1 MSNSVYDTYVS
12 PLSTR
17 YASTE
22 MKFNFSDKKK
32 FTTWRSLWTLLAQAE
47 QELGLNITDQQLKE
61 LNDNVDNVD
70 FAAAAEEEKLTR
82 HDIMAHVHTYAA
94 CCPTAGP
101 IIHLGATS
109 CDIGDNADLIVLR
122 DALDILLPKL
132 AGCVKTLG
140 EFADEHKHLAT
151 LGFTHLQ
158 PAQLTT
164 VGKRACLWLQDLILC
179 EKNISRI
186 RADLKF
192 RGIKGTTGTQASFLQ
207 LFNGDYE
214 KVRELDIRVTRLAGF
229 PDSYSVTG
237 QTYPRIVDA
246 EVVSSLSI
254 LGAVVHKMCT
264 DLRLLAGMNEIGE
277 PFEPTQI
284 GSSAMAYKQNPM
296 RSERVC
302 SIARYLMNLVNNP
315 LSTASV
321 QWLERTL
328 DDSANRRLCLSEAFL
343 AADSIVLTLQN
354 ILEGLC
360 VFPKVIS
367 RNIEKVLPF
376 MATENIII
384 AMVKV
389 GGDRQVCHEK
399 IRVLSLEAASTVR
412 LDGKDNDLLD
422 RIVKDPYFAPIL
434 DQLSHL
440 LDPSTFVGCAP
451 DQVNHFLKEEVQPVV
466 NKYISKIKTTATKLD
481 I

>member
-1 MSNSVYDTYVS
+1 MANSVYDTYVS

-22 MKFNFSDKKK
+22 MKYNFSDRKK
-32 FTTWRSLWTLLAQAE
+32 FTTWRTLWTLLAQAE
-47 QELGLNITDQQLKE
+47 QELGLDITNKQLEELRNNIE
-61 LNDNVDNVD
+61 NVD

-122 DALDILLPKL
+122 DAFDILLPKL
-132 AGCVKTLG
+132 AGCMKTLG
-140 EFADEHKHLAT
+140 EFADKHKELAT
-151 LGFTHLQ
+151 LGFTHFQ

-164 VGKRACLWLQDLILC
+164 VGKRACLWLQDLVLC
-179 EKNISRI
+179 EKNLSRV
-186 RADLKF
+186 RTELKF

-214 KVRELDIRVTRLAGF
+214 KVRELDNRVTKLAGF
-229 PDSYSVTG
+229 SSSYSVTG

-246 EVVSSLSI
+246 EIVASLSI
-254 LGAVVHKMCT
+254 LGAAVHKMCT

-277 PFEPTQI
+277 LFEPTQI
-284 GSSAMAYKQNPM
+284 GSSAMPYKQNP
-296 RSERVC
+296 RISERVC
-302 SIARYLMNLVNNP
+302 SITRYLMNLVNNP

-328 DDSANRRLCLSEAFL
+328 DDSANRQLCLSEAFL
-343 AADSIVLTLQN
+343 AADSVLLTVQN
-354 ILEGLC
+354 IFEGLS

-376 MATENIII
+376 MATENVII
-384 AMVKV
+384 AMVRA

-412 LDGKDNDLLD
+412 LEGKDNDLMN
-422 RIVKDPYFAPIL
+422 RIIQDPYFEPIIKEL
-434 DQLSHL
+434 PDILNPL
-440 LDPSTFVGCAP
+440 TFIGCAP
-451 DQVNHFLKEEVQPVV
+451 DQVTHFLKEEVQPVV
-466 NKYISKIKTTATKLD
+466 NKYIFKIKTTATKLD